1 MIVNFYHLTSSPLE
15 RVLPSICQ
23 SLVSK
28 GERVLV
34 VAGEG
39 QLATLDQQ
47 LWTYAPDSFLPHGR
61 ERPETQPVLLSTEP
75 HAANGARSI
84 ALADGVW
91 REEALGF
98 ERAYY
103 LFDNGGLDTA
113 RGLWRTLKGKA
124 EVEPRYWKQDERGK
138 WVEGP

>member
-1 MIVNFYHLTSSPLE
+1 VIVNFYHLTQSPLE

-23 SLVSK
+23 SLLSK

-61 ERPETQPVLLSTEP
+61 ERPETQPVLLSAEP
-75 HAANGARSI
+75 QAANGARSI

-113 RGLWRTLKGKA
+113 RGLWRTLKAKA

>member
-1 MIVNFYHLTSSPLE
+1 VIVNFYHLTSSPLE

-39 QLATLDQQ
+39 QLAALDQQ

-61 ERPETQPVLLSTEP
+61 DRPETQPVLLSTEP
-75 HAANGARSI
+75 QAANGARSI

-103 LFDNGGLDTA
+103 LFDNGGLDSA
-113 RGLWRTLKGKA
+113 RGLWRTLKA
-124 EVEPRYWKQDERGK
+124 NAQVEPRYWKQDERGK

>member
-1 MIVNFYHLTSSPLE
+1 MIVNFYHLTQSPLE
-15 RVLPSICQ
+15 RVLPSICH
-23 SLVSK
+23 SLLSA

-39 QLATLDQQ
+39 QLQTLDEQ

-61 ERPETQPVLLSTEP
+61 ERAEAQPILLSAEP
-75 HAANGARSI
+75 EPLNGARCI
-84 ALADGVW
+84 ALVDGVW

-103 LFDNGGLDTA
+103 FFDNGGLDTA
-113 RGLWRTLKGKA
+113 RGLWRTLKGRA
-124 EVEPRYWKQDERGK
+124 EVEPRYWKQSEAGK
-138 WVEGP
+138 WVQGP